1 MSALDDL
8 APDQRAVLQ
17 LVLQRGRSYDDIAQL
32 LSIDRAAVRQRALDA
47 FDALTPATVLPG
59 PEQALVTDYLLG
71 QLPEKVAEQV
81 YSFLQASDADRAW
94 ALAIVDVITPLVS
107 HSLPEIPVGGL
118 DPARPADDLGAGG
131 LERDS
136 DSLTSAAAFPPEDE
150 PYESDQSV
158 PSAPAAEGLLPP
170 VASATW
176 QDPEFEFGGEDRPS
190 SRRGGAILLVI
201 VAVVIAAAVVI
212 AVATSGSPAKHP
224 VSAANSTTAGQTTHT
239 STTGTTGTT
248 STTGTTTTA
257 ATTTPQ
263 ILAQLNLTSPTG
275 ASSTLGIAQ
284 VVRDAGV
291 TGIVIDAQGVPP
303 NTSHN
308 AYAVWLYNSP
318 SSHKFVG
325 FVPNLVGAN
334 GKLATEGRLPP
345 HAASYHHVLITLETQ
360 SKPTSPGE
368 VVLSGTFSEHP

>member
-81 YSFLQASDADRAW
+81 YSFLQASDADRVW

-107 HSLPEIPVGGL
+107 HSLPEIPVGGS

-131 LERDS
+131 LERNS
-136 DSLTSAAAFPPEDE
+136 DSLTPAAEFTPEDE
-150 PYESDQSV
+150 QYESDQSV
-158 PSAPAAEGLLPP
+158 PSAPAAETLLPP
-170 VASATW
+170 VATATW

-190 SRRGGAILLVI
+190 SRRGGAILLVV

-224 VSAANSTTAGQTTHT
+224 ASAANTTTAGQTTHT
-239 STTGTTGTT
+239 GTTGTT
-248 STTGTTTTA
+248 STGTTSTT

-275 ASSTLGIAQ
+275 AGSTLGIAQ
-284 VVRDAGV
+284 VVREAGV

-318 SSHKFVG
+318 SSHRFVG
-325 FVPNLVGAN
+325 FVPNLVGKN

-345 HAASYHHVLITLETQ
+345 HAASYHRVLITLETQ

-368 VVLSGTFSEHP
+368 VVLSGPFSEHP

>member
-17 LVLQRGRSYDDIAQL
+17 LVLQRGRSYDEIARL

-47 FDALTPATVLPG
+47 FEALTPATVLPG

-71 QLPEKVAEQV
+71 QLPEKVGEQV
-81 YSFLQASDADRAW
+81 YSFLEASDADRAW
-94 ALAIVDVITPLVS
+94 ALAIVGVITPLVS

-118 DPARPADDLGAGG
+118 DPARPADDPGAGG
-131 LERDS
+131 LERHS
-136 DSLTSAAAFPPEDE
+136 DSPAAAAIALEDE
-150 PYESDQSV
+150 PYESEQAV
-158 PSAPAAEGLLPP
+158 PSAPAPERLLPP
-170 VASATW
+170 VATATW
-176 QDPEFEFGGEDRPS
+176 QDPEFEFGGEGPREDRPS

-224 VSAANSTTAGQTTHT
+224 ASAANTTTAGQTTHT
-239 STTGTTGTT
+239 GTTGTTGTT
-248 STTGTTTTA
+248 

-284 VVRDAGV
+284 VVREAGV

-308 AYAVWLYNSP
+308 AYAVWLYNS
-318 SSHKFVG
+318 STSHRFVG
-325 FVPNLVGAN
+325 FVPNLVGKN
-334 GKLATEGRLPP
+334 GKLATEGRLPAD
-345 HAASYHHVLITLETQ
+345 AASYHRLLITLETQ
-360 SKPTSPGE
+360 SKPTTPGE
-368 VVLSGTFSEHP
+368 VVLSGRFSERP